1 MKTLKIAFQDFKRL
15 IFNPITLISLAISAV
30 IFISMGFF
38 FKPVIVEGVSL
49 SYQSA
54 ASTTELYKNFTA
66 SATVEDSKA
75 NLDALI
81 SENSRILAA
90 HRSTT
95 LAEEYEDLQVNI
107 NKLLGRIDLSQ
118 SSSSRIPQSTFNVD
132 VNTVNK
138 LGQFIEEIKNY
149 PMYEMNFYI
158 SNADFK
164 IAEDLYA
171 GLSAEFYT
179 RTDYM
184 QAYKNCLKYVDLCK
198 RFDSTQGQTLLNAP
212 AMNRLQTLYV
222 TNVQTKLDNILSKI
236 NELNSQPQS
245 ASALKDMTSLILNY
259 KYQTKMANDGLK
271 AELHLILA
279 DALRNYGNIYNFT
292 KQNSSEAENT
302 TILAKYVLAEESLY
316 YADYQTAM
324 SFNRVTGKISAY
336 DVTYTLMCIVGLITI
351 CIGIYFAYRLYG
363 EDRVNGKMDM
373 VLTQNVSFNNVF
385 TGKFIAIL
393 LSTLLLLVVFF
404 ALFLGSGFM
413 MYGGTFSNIL
423 AVYNL
428 SSAYKINPIAY
439 LLLKLACVELEV
451 LFYVILTIFLMN
463 ITRHFKIMLIVGYS
477 VALIA
482 FLCNM
487 FLSGIFVYTLL
498 PFVHTNLFSF
508 FGGATSSIGFLNTMF
523 IANGNIYISMLYYLI
538 ITVAFYNFTKQLFR
552 RN

>member
-30 IFISMGFF
+30 IFISLGFF

-90 HRSTT
+90 HHSTT
-95 LAEEYEDLQVNI
+95 LAKEYEDLQVNI

-118 SSSSRIPQSTFNVD
+118 SSSSRIPQSTFNID
-132 VNTVNK
+132 VSTVNK

-164 IAEDLYA
+164 IAEDLYT

-184 QAYKNCLKYVDLCK
+184 QAYKNCLKYVDLCE

-236 NELNSQPQS
+236 NELNSQPQG
-245 ASALKDMTSLILNY
+245 ASTFKDMTSLILNY

-292 KQNSSEAENT
+292 KQNGSEAENT